1 MDIFRQTYYIYVR
14 NLKIWVTQP
23 AALIPPLFISAFLFI
38 IFGSAFGEVT
48 RLPGFPADDYMA
60 FLVAMI
66 LIQAVIFSGGDAGF
80 AMLTDILSGYFDKL
94 LLAPINRFSILFGS
108 LLLAG
113 TRALLQAVVIVLLA
127 FALGVS
133 FKAGVLGAMFVIVLA
148 SAFGITWSCLGL
160 IIALKT
166 KSAQATQ
173 ASFVLFFPFI
183 FLTTA
188 FMPKELLTGWFQVAV
203 TVNPVNYVLEGI
215 RVIVIEGW
223 VWDTILVGVGVL
235 AAMTVVLA
243 WLATWLFK
251 RVTA

>member
-23 AALIPPLFISAFLFI
+23 AALIPPLFISGFLFI
-38 IFGSAFGEVT
+38 IFGAAFGEVT
-48 RLPGFPADDYMA
+48 RLPGFPADDYKA

-133 FKAGVLGAMFVIVLA
+133 FKGGVLGAIFIIVLA
-148 SAFGITWSCLGL
+148 AAFGVTWSCLGL

-188 FMPKELLTGWFQVAV
+188 FMPKEMLTGWFQVAV
-203 TVNPVNYVLEGI
+203 TINPVNYVLEGI

-223 VWDTILVGVGVL
+223 VWDTILIGIGVM